1 MFQRL
6 KPYLAMTTTCVLF
19 AFSFLFTKDA
29 TRYLTTFQ
37 LLGYRFIVAT
47 ATLTI
52 LALTKVVKL
61 NLTIRKVKSM
71 LLLTL
76 LLPVTYYICET
87 NGVRLT
93 TTSETGII
101 MALGPIVITL
111 FSVLIMGEKL
121 PVFRWISAA
130 VSVLGAVVMVLAQGL
145 QADIGHSLGYLALLG
160 AVVSG
165 GLFNPLSKKISEHST
180 PIEITFVMM
189 WVGAIV
195 FNCFIG
201 LPMAAMHGTLGS
213 YFNGLLNPRV
223 AIGMVYLGIGCSV
236 VAFFFQNYALS
247 KLKTSVVGT
256 YGNIMP
262 VITVLAGM
270 LINGDRLLPLQCV
283 GAALI
288 FVGIWGSL
296 YRSKEPARE
305 QVTVEPITE

>member
-6 KPYLAMTTTCVLF
+6 KPYLAMTATCVLF

-37 LLGYRFIVAT
+37 LLGYRFLVA
-47 ATLTI
+47 AVVLTI
-52 LALTKVVKL
+52 LALFKVVRL
-61 NLTIRKVKSM
+61 NLTISKVRSM

-76 LLPVTYYICET
+76 LLPVTYFICET

-111 FSVLIMGEKL
+111 FSVLIMREKL
-121 PVFRWISAA
+121 PVFRWVSAA
-130 VSVLGAVVMVLAQGL
+130 VSVSGAVVMVLAQGF
-145 QADIGHSLGYLALLG
+145 QADISHSLGYLALLG

-165 GLFNPLSKKISEHST
+165 GLYNPLSKKVSEHST

-201 LPMAAMHGTLGS
+201 LPMAAMNGTLGS
-213 YFNGLLNPRV
+213 YFTSLLTPRV
-223 AIGMVYLGIGCSV
+223 AIGMVYLGVGCSV

-247 KLKTSVVGT
+247 KLKTSVVGA

-270 LINGDRLLPLQCV
+270 LINGDRLSPLQCV

-288 FVGIWGSL
+288 FGGIWGSL
-296 YRSKEPARE
+296 RRFREPAKE
-305 QVTVEPITE
+305 QAAVEAITG